1 MQSLENVVVLDLTRV
16 LAGPYASMMFADFG
30 ANVIK
35 IETPKGGD
43 DSRAFGP
50 FVGEE
55 SAYFM
60 SLNRGK
66 RSMTLNLK
74 EDKAKEIFKE
84 MVKKADVVLEN
95 YRPGTME
102 KLGLGYDVLKE
113 INPKIIYTACSGF
126 GHTGPYSTKPAYDVI
141 VQGMGG
147 IMSITG
153 QEDGEPTRVGASV
166 GDVTAGLFAVIG
178 TLTALYA
185 REVTGIGQKVDVAM
199 LDCQVA
205 ILENAIARYV
215 TSGVSPQPIGN
226 RHSSITPFEAF
237 KAKDGYI
244 IIAVG
249 NDRLWSDF
257 CNLINRP
264 DMIQDERFVTNPKR
278 TENQKAL
285 KNVLDTVFPEKTVDE
300 WIEALDMAGIPCGPI
315 NTIERVMENV
325 QVKARNMIVET
336 DHPTAGKVK
345 MAGVPIKLSAMPGS
359 VEGPAPL
366 LGQHTEEIL
375 AEILGLSGEEVV
387 QLKAQ
392 NVL

>member
-1 MQSLENVVVLDLTRV
+1 MKSLENVVVLDLTRV

-35 IETPKGGD
+35 IETPNGGD

-50 FVGEE
+50 FVGKE

-74 EDKAKEIFKE
+74 EAKAKELFKE

-126 GHTGPYSTKPAYDVI
+126 GHTGPYSSKPAYDVI

-147 IMSITG
+147 IMGITG
-153 QEDGEPTRVGASV
+153 QEGGEPTRVGASV

-178 TLTALYA
+178 TLTALYT

-205 ILENAIARYV
+205 ILENAIARYA

-226 RHSSITPFEAF
+226 RHPSITPFEAF

-249 NDRLWSDF
+249 NDRLWSEF
-257 CNLINRP
+257 CNLIGKP
-264 DMIQDERFVTNPKR
+264 EMIQDERFATNPKR
-278 TENQKAL
+278 TDNQKAL
-285 KNVLDTVFPEKTVDE
+285 KAILDTVFPDKTVDE
-300 WIEALDMAGIPCGPI
+300 WIAALDKAGIPCGPI
-315 NTIERVMENV
+315 NSIERVVNNE
-325 QVKARNMIVET
+325 QVKARDMIVET
-336 DHPTAGKVK
+336 DHPVAGKIK
-345 MAGVPIKLSAMPGS
+345 MAGIPIKLSETPGS
-359 VEGPAPL
+359 VERPAPL

-375 AEILGLSGEEVV
+375 SEILGISSEEVA
-387 QLKAQ
+387 QLKTQ